1 MKRKKELHLLNFGIP
16 DQSIK
21 VDPFYDN
28 FIKNEHRRESM
39 VDELKLE
46 VRSKKF
52 TYKDSIPIEYDVNS
66 KGFRSIEFVNNPDVI
81 TSGCSQSFG
90 LGLPYQYIWP
100 NLLDKSGSLKVV
112 NISYPGTSTQTI
124 VEDIFKYINEY
135 GNPKYIR
142 ILVPNF
148 IRFQFLKKID
158 ANYYIEAAQGHFG
171 DFLNTVA
178 NVDQSLGK
186 YEKLPLA
193 IEKIMPYSVPFRTS
207 LMHIKML
214 ESYCEAAKINFKWAT
229 WDNSLKYHFSQH
241 DYEFKNYVSNS
252 DILDYSSCHTEL
264 KEEFEELFYVA
275 ADKNEH
281 MGTHAHSHYAEILSL

>member
-1 MKRKKELHLLNFGIP
+1 MKRKKELHLLDFGIP
-16 DQSIK
+16 DR
-21 VDPFYDN
+21 VVEPDPFYDN
-28 FIKNEHRRESM
+28 FIKNEHRHENM
-39 VDELKLE
+39 VDELRLE

-52 TYKDSIPIEYDVNS
+52 TYRDSIPITYDVNS
-66 KGFRSIEFVNNPDVI
+66 RGFRSIEFVDNPDVI

-90 LGLPYQYIWP
+90 LGLPSKYIWS
-100 NLLDKSGSLKVV
+100 NLLDESGSLKVV

-124 VEDIFKYINEY
+124 VEDIFRYINEY

-148 IRFQFLKKID
+148 IRFKFLKKID
-158 ANYYIEAAQGHFG
+158 ANYYIEASQGHFG

-178 NVDQSLGK
+178 SLDQSLNK
-186 YEKLPLA
+186 YEKLPLP

-214 ESYCEAAKINFKWAT
+214 ESYCEAAKIDFKWAT
-229 WDNSLKYHFSQH
+229 WDSRLKYHFSQH
-241 DYEFKNYVSNS
+241 NYEFKNYVSNS
-252 DILDYSSCHTEL
+252 DILDYSSCHLEL
-264 KEEFEELFYVA
+264 KEESKELFYLA
-275 ADKNEH
+275 ADRDEH